1 MKTVKDQFDEIIEHQ
16 DFKKQTWLESSRPY
30 IQVAF
35 YVAALFAVNDL
46 MITIWRS
53 MTGH

>member
-1 MKTVKDQFDEIIEHQ
+1 MKTVKDQFNEIIEHQ
-16 DFKKQTWLESSRPY
+16 DFKKQGWLEANRPY

-35 YVAALFAVNDL
+35 YIVALFAINDL